1 MATALF
7 HVDARAADPI
17 WRQLVVQVRALRIAG
32 RLPPGAMLPSVREL
46 AGILAVNPMTV
57 SRAWSQLEADGVVEL
72 VRGQGMRVLAAE
84 SRARSARLDE
94 LDPLLAQV
102 ARRAR
107 QLDLDHDA
115 VASRLRRHLEEQ
127 P

>member
-1 MATALF
+1 
-7 HVDARAADPI
+7 
-17 WRQLVVQVRALRIAG
+17 
-32 RLPPGAMLPSVREL
+32 MLPSVREL

-57 SRAWSQLEADGVVEL
+57 SRAWSQLQADGVVEL
-72 VRGQGMRVLAAE
+72 VRGQGMRVLPAE

-102 ARRAR
+102 AARAR

-115 VASRLRRHLEEQ
+115 VATRLRRHLEDT